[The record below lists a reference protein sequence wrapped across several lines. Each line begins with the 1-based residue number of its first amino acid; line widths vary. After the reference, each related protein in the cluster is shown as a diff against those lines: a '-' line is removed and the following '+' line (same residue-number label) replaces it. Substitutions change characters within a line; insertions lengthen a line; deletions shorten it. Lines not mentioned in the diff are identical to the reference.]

1 MLPSSKKK
9 ARRPW
14 RRRVCLPPPEWS
26 GRLYV
31 RIAPGKVHMFR
42 YLLEAEDNLGIMTVV
57 DRWSAVLM
65 VRFSPHQAGEM
76 RAHLAS
82 MQASLEFAL
91 VELPSAS
98 EVPSIF
104 SHAAEKRSEPLPPEL
119 HPHGEGQK
127 APVHLLFPEA

>member
-1 MLPSSKKK
+1 M
-9 ARRPW
+9 
-14 RRRVCLPPPEWS
+14 
-26 GRLYV
+26 

-104 SHAAEKRSEPLPPEL
+104 SHAAEKRSEPLPPEASSHDEGSGVSA
-119 HPHGEGQK
+119 HP
-127 APVHLLFPEA
+127 LLPEA

>member
-1 MLPSSKKK
+1 
-9 ARRPW
+9 
-14 RRRVCLPPPEWS
+14 
-26 GRLYV
+26 
-31 RIAPGKVHMFR
+31 MFR

-98 EVPSIF
+98 EDLPF
-104 SHAAEKRSEPLPPEL
+104 PPHAAEKRSEPLPPEL

-127 APVHLLFPEA
+127 APVHLLSPEA